1 MITFDSSVNMYFVKI
16 NELTIYGKSV
26 DDVMINCTYAQKL
39 LKVVT
44 PIE

>member
-16 NELTIYGKSV
+16 NELKIYGTSV
-26 DDVMINCTYAQKL
+26 DDVMINCMYAQKM

-44 PIE
+44 PIK